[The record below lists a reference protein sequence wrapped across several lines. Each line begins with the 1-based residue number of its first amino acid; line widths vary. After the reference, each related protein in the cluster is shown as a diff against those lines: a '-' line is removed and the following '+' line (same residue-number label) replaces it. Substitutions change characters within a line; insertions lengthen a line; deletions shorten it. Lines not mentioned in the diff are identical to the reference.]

1 MNDNN
6 YIIQIKNLCVS
17 YLTEKNLFSLKSDK
31 IVAVNDISLD
41 ITKGTTTGLVGESGC
56 GKSTIAKA
64 MLRLFNKGL
73 NDVEIK
79 GDINLLFEENPI
91 NILKL
96 SKKEM
101 RKLRKHIQII
111 FQDPS
116 SSLNPR
122 FPVGK
127 IIEEPLIYNTSLVKK
142 ERIER
147 VLFLLEKVGISTDKY
162 SSYPYE
168 FSGGQKQRISI
179 ARALA
184 SGPELIICD
193 EPVSSLD
200 VSIQAQIINLLM
212 DLQKDFNLSILFI
225 SHDISVVKQISR
237 NILVMYMGKI
247 IESGEASKIY
257 FNSVHPYTKLLICSI
272 PGYIS
277 KNDTVI
283 PLIENS
289 ENIHRHSSCSFV
301 SRCSLAQNICNENE
315 PRLEK
320 IAENHYAACFFCR
333 K

>member
-1 MNDNN
+1 
-6 YIIQIKNLCVS
+6 
-17 YLTEKNLFSLKSDK
+17 
-31 IVAVNDISLD
+31 
-41 ITKGTTTGLVGESGC
+41 
-56 GKSTIAKA
+56 
-64 MLRLFNKGL
+64 
-73 NDVEIK
+73 
-79 GDINLLFEENPI
+79 
-91 NILKL
+91 LKL
-96 SKKEM
+96 SEKEL
-101 RKLRKHIQII
+101 RKIRKHIQII

-283 PLIENS
+283 PLIENL

-320 IAENHYAACFFCR
+320 IAENHYAACFFVEN
-333 K
+333 KNSN